1 MTPFLRTDMYNKSI
15 RFFAPFIFFATIICI
30 LHAEADEGTIYHSQN
45 DKSNEQAAG
54 YSKTYQSLSRYLAYR
69 DIPSFIAQ
77 YAHGKESL
85 DYGAG
90 TGFSTQFLQEQG
102 LHVTGVDISKEML
115 AQAIVNCPDT
125 SFHLVQN
132 ESIPVASETYDLIF
146 SSFVL
151 FELASEKE
159 ILKYL
164 EEAKRVM
171 KNDGVFLALTA
182 SQDAY
187 SKDWLIYNT
196 NYPENKNLKSGDL
209 AKAYDHGANI
219 EFMDYYWT
227 EADYRRLFKQAGF
240 QLIEV
245 HYPVGKESE
254 PYPWKDEKTSSP
266 FVVLVAK
273 KKI

>member
-1 MTPFLRTDMYNKSI
+1 M
-15 RFFAPFIFFATIICI
+15 
-30 LHAEADEGTIYHSQN
+30 HAKADEGTIYHSQD
-45 DKSNEQAAG
+45 DKSNEQATE

-77 YAHGKESL
+77 YVHGKESL

-90 TGFSTQFLQEQG
+90 TGFSTQFLQEEG

-115 AQAIVNCPDT
+115 GQAIVNCPGT
-125 SFHLVQN
+125 PFHLIQN
-132 ESIPVASETYDLIF
+132 ESIPVMSETYDLIF

-209 AKAYDHGANI
+209 AKAYDRGANI

-254 PYPWKDEKTSSP
+254 PYPWKDEKTNSP

-273 KKI
+273 KLLNCRSR

>member
-1 MTPFLRTDMYNKSI
+1 MHIKSI
-15 RFFAPFIFFATIICI
+15 RYMASFIFIASIVCLAHT
-30 LHAEADEGTIYHSQN
+30 EADETTIYHSQD
-45 DKSNEQAAG
+45 DKSNEQALE
-54 YSKTYQSLSRYLAYR
+54 YSKTFQSLSRYLAYR
-69 DIPSFIAQ
+69 DIPFFIAQ
-77 YAHGKESL
+77 FAQGKETL

-102 LHVTGVDISKEML
+102 LHVAGADISEEML

-125 SFHLVQN
+125 SFYLVQN
-132 ESIPVASETYDLIF
+132 ESIPVAPETYDLIF

-151 FELASEKE
+151 FELASENE
-159 ILKYL
+159 IVKYL

-187 SKDWLIYNT
+187 SKNWLIYNI

-209 AKAYDHGANI
+209 AKAYDRGANI

-227 EADYRRLFKQAGF
+227 EADYQRLFQQAGF
-240 QLIEV
+240 QLVEV

-273 KKI
+273 K